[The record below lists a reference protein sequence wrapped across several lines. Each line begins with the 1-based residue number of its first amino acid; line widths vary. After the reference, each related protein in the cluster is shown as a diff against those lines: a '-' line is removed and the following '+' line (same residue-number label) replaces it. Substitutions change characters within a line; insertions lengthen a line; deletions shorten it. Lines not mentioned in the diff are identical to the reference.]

1 MPSLSKQSSRP
12 GEEEKKKVLSVTS
25 EAAPDKV
32 RDKPESGAALSRGG
46 GSKDGFSSLFSDTK
60 TGPKEKSSSLP
71 PRPPDYDDY
80 WYQAEDGNWYNE
92 YDDMGLVFA
101 DPDTSSKTSTTNDQ
115 SVPNQKVSSSDS
127 KSDSQKQPRPKDY
140 DDHWFQ
146 DEFGVLRNTYDERGL
161 QFDDEN
167 EFYSE
172 EQLVKIEEKLKNES
186 KDIQSK
192 VDTEKAV
199 EHKPSV
205 IDLLSKS
212 NEQTKTE
219 VTNRDTIR
227 DTKSV
232 ADKAAIE
239 KDRDGNWLENSRK
252 DEASS
257 EPPPSILAGQKET
270 PLKKT
275 KQKVSFDTAESSKQ
289 GRQTKSGRTPKER
302 WLWAYNRIVQ
312 VGGVATPT

>member
-1 MPSLSKQSSRP
+1 M
-12 GEEEKKKVLSVTS
+12 LSVTS
-25 EAAPDKV
+25 EGAPDKA

-101 DPDTSSKTSTTNDQ
+101 DPDTASTSTTNDQ
-115 SVPNQKVSSSDS
+115 SVPNKKVSSSDS

-199 EHKPSV
+199 EQKPSV
-205 IDLLSKS
+205 INLLSKS
-212 NEQTKTE
+212 NEQTKTD

-252 DEASS
+252 DEATS

-312 VGGVATPT
+312 VGGVATPM